1 MTGQQALKLNL
12 IDEVGGLEKTI
23 DLLAKKIGITGKP
36 KVIEQKEKTPFLTWL
51 LQGKLSNRLAETFI
65 PSPQPHLKY
74 LWFP

>member
-23 DLLAKKIGITGKP
+23 DLLAKKIGIVGKP
-36 KVIEQKEKTPFLTWL
+36 KVIEQKEKIPFLGWL
-51 LQGKLSNRLAETFI
+51 LQGRLSNRLAEAFI
-65 PSPQPHLKY
+65 PSPQPRLQY